1 MLTVSTGNA
10 VTDDVKL
17 GPDKADREHDPRTE
31 ILRSASDVIAS
42 RGVRIT
48 MRQIAH
54 STGKSFGA
62 LYHHF
67 DSKDD
72 LLIELVKRYQGDLR
86 RVGENAQARL
96 DQQSRRS
103 TFDQLAAL
111 ATDIAVC
118 AVENRAA
125 LQMSF
130 YETPSNNAELIAL
143 LSRPPLAVTHAMLQ
157 TLRAGR
163 YRGEVVAVSDLS
175 LLADRI
181 CQCMLHIGLDVVCKS
196 DPPQQIATLMSD
208 IMFFDLRTTRV
219 SDEEL
224 NASAAFTAAEQAVS
238 TWYDSDRAVHDK
250 AGHVRASACVAFGR
264 RGYDAT
270 TMRDIAAAAE
280 VSIASLYQAFA
291 SRDALFAAVMESF
304 TVKTGTAARRV
315 LNTRSSA
322 IEKLDALSWVNI
334 HTLRRFPHESK
345 IQLAWARRHPPTTHG
360 YGELFTSR
368 ANELSC
374 LVSGGVSVGAIH
386 PYRRSALPAL
396 ARCVMDALWIP
407 GDVVHTVGSI
417 HALDIAR
424 DTLIRGIA
432 DRRSASRR
440 TGRRG
445 ERCRV

>member
-10 VTDDVKL
+10 ATDDVEL
-17 GPDKADREHDPRTE
+17 GRDKADRERDPRTE
-31 ILRSASDVIAS
+31 ILRSASEVIAS

-48 MRQIAH
+48 MHQIAQ
-54 STGKSFGA
+54 SSGKSFGA

-67 DSKDD
+67 DSKGD
-72 LLIELVKRYQGDLR
+72 LLIELVKRYQADLT

-96 DQQSRRS
+96 DRQGRRS

-111 ATDIAVC
+111 ATDIALC

-143 LSRPPLAVTHAMLQ
+143 LSRPPLAVKQAMLQ
-157 TLRAGR
+157 TLRAGS

-196 DPPQQIATLMSD
+196 DPSQQIATLMSD
-208 IMFFDLRTTRV
+208 IMFHGLGTERV
-219 SDEEL
+219 SNEEL
-224 NASAAFTAAEQAVS
+224 NASEAFTAADQAVS
-238 TWYDSDRAVHDK
+238 TWYDGDDTVHDK
-250 AGHVRASACVAFGR
+250 AGHVRASACGAFGR

-280 VSIASLYQAFA
+280 VNVASLYQAFA
-291 SRDALFAAVMESF
+291 SKDALFAAVMESF
-304 TVKTGTAARRV
+304 TVNTGSAARRV

-334 HTLRRFPHESK
+334 HTLCRFPHESK
-345 IQLAWARRHPPTTHG
+345 IQLAWARRHPPKTQG
-360 YGELFTSR
+360 YRELFTTR

-374 LVSGGVSVGAIH
+374 LVSGAVSVGAIH

-407 GDVVHTVGSI
+407 GDVVQTVGTI

-432 DRRSASRR
+432 DRRSVSRR
-440 TGRRG
+440 AGRPG
-445 ERCRV
+445 GALT